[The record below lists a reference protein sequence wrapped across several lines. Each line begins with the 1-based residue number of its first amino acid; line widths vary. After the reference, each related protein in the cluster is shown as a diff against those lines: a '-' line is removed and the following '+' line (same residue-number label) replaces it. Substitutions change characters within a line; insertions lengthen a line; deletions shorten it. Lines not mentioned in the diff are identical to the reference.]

1 MADNETAL
9 LKLFGFELKRSG
21 KKEASKMLP
30 SIVPPT
36 DEDAAGY
43 ISTGAGAYGQY
54 INLDGDQSKDNAQ
67 LIIRYRGVAMN
78 PEVDMAIDE
87 IVNESIV
94 SSELESSVDLK
105 VDEIEAPKKIKD
117 QILEEFENIVSLL
130 KFNDIGHDI
139 FRSWYIDGRI
149 VHHLLVNESNLK
161 AGIQEIRHIDSAKI
175 RKVKEVKYKKDPQ
188 TGVKIVDKIEEYYIY
203 EEKPGSN
210 TVQGVKISTDA
221 ISYVTSGLLDESK
234 KKVISHLHKALKP
247 INQLRMMEDSLVI
260 YRLARAPERRI
271 FYVDIG
277 NLPRGKADQYMKDIM
292 TKYRNKLVYD
302 ASTGQIKDDRK
313 HMSMLEDFWLPRREN
328 GRGTSV
334 ETLPGGDNLGQI
346 DDIIYFQK
354 RLYRSLNVPVNRLE
368 QENQFSLGRSSEI
381 TRDEVKFQ
389 KFVDRIRR
397 RFGTMFLG
405 ILKKQLILKG
415 IITAQDWEE
424 WKDDLYIDYIKDNHF
439 AELKDAEILQ
449 NRIGIMNEITQYV
462 GEYYSKEWVQKNVMM
477 LDDEE
482 IAQMQKQID
491 KEMAEGDIPDP
502 EEEEEKEKEKIAM
515 ANQPP
520 APTPVTVVEPKSEM
534 ERQKEAEKAKA
545 DKEKKEGYVPSQ
557 EEELT
562 EELTRYMA
570 RLNEQV

>member
-1 MADNETAL
+1 MADNDNAL

-424 WKDDLYIDYIKDNHF
+424 WKDDLYVDYIKDNHF

>member
-1 MADNETAL
+1 MADNDNAL
-9 LKLFGFELKRSG
+9 LKLFGFELKRS
-21 KKEASKMLP
+21 KKVEQKMLP

-36 DEDAAGY
+36 DADAAGY

-67 LIIRYRGVAMN
+67 LIMRYRGVSMN

-87 IVNESIV
+87 IVSESIV
-94 SSELESSVDLK
+94 ASELESSVELK
-105 VDEIEAPKKIKD
+105 LDEIEAPKKIKD
-117 QILEEFENIVSLL
+117 QIQEEFDNIVGLL
-130 KFNDIGHDI
+130 KFNDLGHDI
-139 FRSWYIDGRI
+139 YRSWYIDGRV
-149 VHHLLVNESNLK
+149 VHHLLVNEANTK

-175 RKVKEVKYKKDPQ
+175 RKVREVKYKKDPK
-188 TGVKIVDKIEEYYIY
+188 TGVKIVDNIEEYYIY

-210 TVQGVKISTDA
+210 TVQGVKMSTDA

-271 FYVDIG
+271 FYIDVG
-277 NLPRGKADQYMKDIM
+277 SLPRGKADQYMKDIM

-328 GRGTSV
+328 GRGTQI

-346 DDIIYFQK
+346 DDVVYFQK

-368 QENQFSLGRSSEI
+368 QEAQFSLGRSTEI
-381 TRDEVKFQ
+381 SRDEVKFQ
-389 KFVDRIRR
+389 KFIDRLRR
-397 RFGTMFLG
+397 RFGNVFLG

-424 WKDDLYIDYIKDNHF
+424 WKDDIYVDYIKDNHF

-449 NRIGIMNEITQYV
+449 NRVGLMNEVTQYV
-462 GEYYSKEWVQKNVMM
+462 GEYFSKDWVMRNVLMFT
-477 LDDEE
+477 DDDIEK
-482 IAQMQKQID
+482 MQKDID
-491 KEMAEGDIPDP
+491 KEISAGDIPDP
-502 EEEEEKEKEKIAM
+502 EEEAAAEREAQN
-515 ANQPP
+515 APP
-520 APTPVTVVEPKSEM
+520 EPTPVRVVEPKSET
-534 ERQKEAEKAKA
+534 ERQKDAEDAKKK
-545 DKEKKEGYVPSQ
+545 KEKKEAYIPTGEDELM
-557 EEELT
+557 EEM
-562 EELTRYMA
+562 TRFMSK
-570 RLNEQV
+570 LNEQN